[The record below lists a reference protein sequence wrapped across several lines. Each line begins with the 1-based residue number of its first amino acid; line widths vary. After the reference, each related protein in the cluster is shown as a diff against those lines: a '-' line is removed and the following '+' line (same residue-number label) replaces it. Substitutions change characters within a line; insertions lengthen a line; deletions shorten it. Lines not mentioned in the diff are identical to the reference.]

1 MITSPARAADRVVG
15 ASGPPPRA
23 LSASTALVLLLLGG
37 LALRFTIAY
46 ILFPASGFPSDVGTY
61 VSWAMSMA
69 EHSPGNFYPALAATQ
84 SFVDYPPG

>member
-37 LALRFTIAY
+37 LALRLTIAY
-46 ILFPASGFPSDVGTY
+46 ILFPASGFPSDVSSY
-61 VSWAMSMA
+61 VSWAMTMA
-69 EHSPGNFYPALAATQ
+69 HEGPGGFYASAGSATIHR
-84 SFVDYPPG
+84 GTC